1 MLAAAVASAIALR
14 SWETRGEASFRTRRG
29 GGEEGG
35 TTPHAFQP
43 RDRARLHPPLCPESL
58 ACDLSSRLFHKLGSP
73 SSTLPEGGFHGTV
86 AAPCPLSHPR
96 PLSRH
101 PCPLAVSAWL
111 AGAAP
116 RGAAP
121 PRAATAGSRWCPGAH
136 DRASASPRLPA
147 APRRA
152 GCTGRVTSA
161 DALSP
166 AGTSDE

>member
-1 MLAAAVASAIALR
+1 MLAADVASAIALR
-14 SWETRGEASFRTRRG
+14 SWETRQHAREASFRTRG
-29 GGEEGG
+29 GGGG

-58 ACDLSSRLFHKLGSP
+58 ACDVSSRLFHKLGSP